1 MDVISTCTAA
11 AEPLPPAAPWF
22 VDHGR
27 KPAAAADAEKTGRG
41 AAQVNRVAGL
51 SHGNTKPVPNF
62 SSAVSRPLPPT
73 NSRAPDRPLHRLG
86 EARRRER
93 VSRRKVAQRLGISG
107 RQVKEQEQ
115 PSSDMLLSNLYR
127 WQEVLEV
134 PLVELLHEPDGELS
148 PPVQLRAR
156 LLRAMKTVRSIQRGA
171 QQTSIRRLATMLVEQ
186 LVEIMPEL
194 KNIVPWP
201 AASHRRSHKIEP
213 FEWYLDYERRWT

>member
-1 MDVISTCTAA
+1 
-11 AEPLPPAAPWF
+11 
-22 VDHGR
+22 
-27 KPAAAADAEKTGRG
+27 
-41 AAQVNRVAGL
+41 
-51 SHGNTKPVPNF
+51 
-62 SSAVSRPLPPT
+62 
-73 NSRAPDRPLHRLG
+73 
-86 EARRRER
+86 
-93 VSRRKVAQRLGISG
+93 
-107 RQVKEQEQ
+107 
-115 PSSDMLLSNLYR
+115 MLLSNLYR